1 MVRSTE
7 GLQTSVGRS
16 LQGTFRPYRATWHR
30 RHKDKD
36 PRPSCKVRLDRM
48 VNVGRISAA
57 GIQSFTRCRRY
68 RAFGR
73 FLGLPRSHI
82 RAKPDP
88 FQAIGRAILEAR

>member
-30 RHKDKD
+30 RHKDED

-57 GIQSFTRCRRY
+57 GIQSFTRCRCY
-68 RAFGR
+68 RAFAGNP
-73 FLGLPRSHI
+73 GLPRGQI
-82 RAKPDP
+82 RAKPGP
-88 FQAIGRAILEAR
+88 FQAIPRAILEAR